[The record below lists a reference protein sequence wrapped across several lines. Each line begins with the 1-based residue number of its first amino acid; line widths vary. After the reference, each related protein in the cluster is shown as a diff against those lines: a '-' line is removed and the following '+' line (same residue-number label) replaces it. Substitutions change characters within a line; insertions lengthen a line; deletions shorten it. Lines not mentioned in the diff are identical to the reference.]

1 MNQLSQMY
9 ILVGIICG
17 YLSVQSFAF
26 INQNQWTTI
35 NRLLVNKNTDAIM
48 RNKLNQIIYTHYHN
62 NTRYIAT
69 VFKQKHHYYLKNI
82 QQTEVNHYAYVGLMK
97 AIKKYNG
104 RSNFYKYAEIY
115 IQAEL
120 LKSITELSGIN
131 ILPHKMK
138 TMKMYKSIVKSY
150 KVNVFSKVFSNLDEE
165 NEIPSSLVDLQ
176 RNSLREIKEII
187 EIINNMPTD
196 LQQTTYYKYGND
208 LETPITQ
215 REVSNLMDCS
225 TETVRR
231 RLNRAYNI
239 LKKDLKTE

>member
-1 MNQLSQMY
+1 
-9 ILVGIICG
+9 
-17 YLSVQSFAF
+17 
-26 INQNQWTTI
+26 
-35 NRLLVNKNTDAIM
+35 
-48 RNKLNQIIYTHYHN
+48 
-62 NTRYIAT
+62 

-176 RNSLREIKEII
+176 RNSLREIKEIK

-196 LQQTTYYKYGND
+196 LQQTIYYKYGND

-239 LKKDLKTE
+239 LKKDLETE